1 MASGA
6 LTGAL
11 PGAKLDGCEAKC
23 CYTDKC
29 NTKDIV
35 KLPTKQ
41 PPTKMG
47 PSAMAAYTGASIAT
61 SIVSLLA
68 GLAVSF
74 YWLLIYSATCMWV
87 WLRRPLLFG
96 TLARVF
102 ITSLYDAC
110 FVKFCVIFVKGVLI
124 NWFYNLQ
131 CFVCWVFVNTCNFRF
146 FQ

>member
-1 MASGA
+1 MWFLNSSWLFPFKANCTKSSEACAMASGA

-11 PGAKLDGCEAKC
+11 PGSKLDGCEAKC

-74 YWLLIYSATCMWV
+74 Y
-87 WLRRPLLFG
+87 
-96 TLARVF
+96 
-102 ITSLYDAC
+102 
-110 FVKFCVIFVKGVLI
+110 
-124 NWFYNLQ
+124 
-131 CFVCWVFVNTCNFRF
+131 
-146 FQ
+146 